1 MNAEHF
7 RPLLPLVA
15 LFIGQAA
22 GAQAQTITL
31 RLAAPEPLLI
41 GSKVQRPL
49 LERRFTLR
57 GDGANWE
64 ALAPQLRHV
73 YARIEARQPREV
85 RFGLQGGRW
94 TARAQTGWKVDRAT
108 TEARLRGALKRG
120 QAEVQVALRL
130 QAPVRSVRW
139 AQAQGLRHL
148 ASGQTG
154 FVGSPDFR
162 VQNIRVGSARVHG
175 TWVQAG
181 QSFDFNA
188 RVGRLT
194 RANGFA
200 PGYVITGETLSLEP
214 GGGICQVSTTVFRAA
229 YRAGLPI
236 TERHPHSH
244 QVAYYGAPGL
254 DAAVYAP
261 SKNLRW
267 LNDTGGPV
275 LVQLSWNLKRQT
287 LRADLFGRPDGRRVW
302 VARPRSTAAG
312 LPPPPAY
319 VADAGV
325 APGETRRVDMP
336 APGSRTTVLRQV
348 RYPGGRVIRRE
359 TVSLYRAWGGAFG
372 VHPTDSR
379 LR

>member
-1 MNAEHF
+1 LRSLF
-7 RPLLPLVA
+7 PLAA

-22 GAQAQTITL
+22 GAQAQNVTL
-31 RLAAPEPLLI
+31 RLAAPEPLLV
-41 GSKVQRPL
+41 GGEMQRPL

-57 GDGANWE
+57 VDGPDWGGVT
-64 ALAPQLRHV
+64 PQLRRV
-73 YARIEARQPREV
+73 YAQIEARRPREV
-85 RFGLQGGRW
+85 RFGLQGGIW

-108 TEARLRGALKRG
+108 TEARLRGALKGGR
-120 QAEVQVALRL
+120 AEVQVALRL
-130 QAPVRSVRW
+130 QAPVRSVGW
-139 AQAQGLRHL
+139 AQARGLRHL
-148 ASGQTG
+148 ASGQTR

-162 VQNIRVGSARVHG
+162 VQNIRVGSARIHG
-175 TWVQAG
+175 TWVQAR

-188 RVGRLT
+188 RVGQIT

-200 PGYVITGETLSLEP
+200 PGYVITGATLSLEP

-229 YRAGLPI
+229 YQAGLPI

-275 LVQLSWNLKRQT
+275 LVQMSWDLKRQT

-302 VARPRSTAAG
+302 VASPRSSAVG
-312 LPPPPAY
+312 LPPPPAF
-319 VADAGV
+319 VADAGIS
-325 APGETRRVDMP
+325 PGDTRRVDMP

-348 RYPGGRVIRRE
+348 RYPDGRVIRRE

-372 VHPTDSR
+372 VHPTDPR